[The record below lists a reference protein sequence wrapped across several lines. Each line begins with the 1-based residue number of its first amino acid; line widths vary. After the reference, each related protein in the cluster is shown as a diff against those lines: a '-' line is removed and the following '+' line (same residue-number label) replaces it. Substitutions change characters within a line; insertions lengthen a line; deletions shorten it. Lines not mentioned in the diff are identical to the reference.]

1 MNVSSVGNSAASAMQ
16 SLQKANLDAQAAQ
29 SAPAAQTAAVAK
41 PTSGVSGD
49 TASSS
54 EAQKKELKGSVDAI
68 NTFLKTFS
76 NNIEFSIDA
85 DSGRTVVKLVDT
97 ETNTVLRQYPTKEA
111 LALAKDIE
119 NLQGHLLKTEA

>member
-1 MNVSSVGNSAASAMQ
+1 MQ